1 MATYPPPN
9 PQQGSIFNP
18 SDWIEGNNSN
28 LDIEYLNEHYCK
40 FPVAQGSMSFAGI
53 NNTGTTT
60 IAKNLVMTGTP
71 NVNFLEFPDGTKQY
85 TAVAGG
91 DILNDANTWSGVNT
105 FYPNPLHPY
114 GEIMT
119 EGITITNNQSS
130 SSVAGGTDIVSYT
143 PSTTIGF
150 NIYSLSSTNNCDGVI
165 PQLQLRPDGT
175 QTILSS
181 SAINGITV
189 INSVGA
195 GGSIQLNAP
204 TIKIGTSTPSI
215 SFQTYGTLSATSP
228 TSGILSNVNL
238 TSTGFGI
245 SDGVNNNY
253 LLYTNTSPSDFGLV
267 IANTTGN
274 NGTLTL
280 SNNSTTLT
288 TLTAETNN
296 LDISTPIT
304 TSAVNTPAINQT
316 SPSTNMTLTC
326 SGGNSSIVLDTTAGV
341 LIEGNQVLSFP
352 PYGQISASSTGL
364 TSTVDFYVKTQTA
377 YSSSA
382 TYGDIASTQAFVQSA
397 IQSQGSGDVSLA
409 GINAFT
415 GTNTFSG
422 FCGTASIQ
430 GYPLASTNQFA
441 SIDYVNNLVPTNNN
455 IGLTPSSGSGI
466 SLGGN
471 IPVLRTSGTI
481 NFGNNSNTTINF
493 SSGVSSWTF
502 IMQNVN
508 GTPVSGQTSVYWTLF
523 NPTNYT
529 YQPLTGVQTG
539 YSAAT
544 FQFNSNVNA
553 GSYVLYL
560 NGYLLLN

>member
-1 MATYPPPN
+1 MASYPPPN
-9 PQQGSIFNP
+9 PQQGAIFNP
-18 SDWIEGNNSN
+18 IDWIEPNAGSI
-28 LDIEYLNEHYCK
+28 DTAYLNEHYCQ

-60 IAKNLVMTGTP
+60 IKQNLVMTGTP
-71 NVNFLEFPDGTKQY
+71 NINYVEFPDGTKQY

-130 SSVAGGTDIVSYT
+130 STNAGGTDIVSYT

-175 QTILSS
+175 ETILSS

-195 GGSIQLNAP
+195 GGTIQLNAP
-204 TIKIGTSTPSI
+204 TITLGNSSPNI
-215 SFQTYGTLSATSP
+215 SFNTYGTLTG
-228 TSGILSNVNL
+228 SGTGIKSSVNL
-238 TSTGFGI
+238 TSPSFII
-245 SDGVNNNY
+245 SDGVDDNY
-253 LLYTNTSPSDFGLV
+253 QLYSQNTYGMV
-267 IANTTGN
+267 IANTSGGL
-274 NGTLTL
+274 GTLTL
-280 SNNSTTLT
+280 SNGSTTLT
-288 TLTAETNN
+288 TLT
-296 LDISTPIT
+296 STT
-304 TSAVNTPAINQT
+304 
-316 SPSTNMTLTC
+316 
-326 SGGNSSIVLDTTAGV
+326 
-341 LIEGNQVLSFP
+341 
-352 PYGQISASSTGL
+352 TGL
-364 TSTVDFYVKTQTA
+364 SVNDSITVPTQTA
-377 YSSSA
+377 YSSS
-382 TYGDIASTQAFVQSA
+382 TIYGDIASTQAFVQSA

-409 GINAFT
+409 GTNPFT

-422 FCGTASIQ
+422 FCGTAAIQ

-455 IGLTPSSGSGI
+455 IGLTPSTGSGI
-466 SLGGN
+466 TLGGN

-493 SSGVSSWTF
+493 ATGVSSWTF
-502 IMQNVN
+502 IMQNVS

-539 YSAAT
+539 YSTLT

-560 NGYLLLN
+560 NGYLLLS